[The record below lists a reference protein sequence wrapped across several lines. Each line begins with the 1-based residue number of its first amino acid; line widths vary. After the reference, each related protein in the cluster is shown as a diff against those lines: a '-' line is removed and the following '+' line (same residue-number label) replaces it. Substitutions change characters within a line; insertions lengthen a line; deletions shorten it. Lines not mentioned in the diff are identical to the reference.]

1 MKYTTSASNK
11 QHVVLHYLTQDSN
24 HNIITE
30 PLMNIMANTLASLW
44 TALLEIGGQQLC
56 NIQDLT
62 SFSINK
68 EEHNTAL

>member
-1 MKYTTSASNK
+1 
-11 QHVVLHYLTQDSN
+11 
-24 HNIITE
+24 
-30 PLMNIMANTLASLW
+30 MNIMANTLASLW